1 MAEQLYKGALGSA
14 DDLDDRRM
22 EGCYSTRS
30 SINQPSERAVWNGY
44 LRVLLIGR
52 DAYMQ
57 IWTTNTNFYDCYIR
71 QYKDGK
77 WSDWVKV
84 TTTTI

>member
-1 MAEQLYKGALGSA
+1 MAEQLYKGSLGSA

-22 EGCYSTRS
+22 EGCYNTGG
-30 SINQPSERAVWNGY
+30 SINQPSERATWYGH

-57 IWTTNTNFYDCYIR
+57 IWTTNTSFNDCYIR

-77 WSDWVKV
+77 WFDWVKV